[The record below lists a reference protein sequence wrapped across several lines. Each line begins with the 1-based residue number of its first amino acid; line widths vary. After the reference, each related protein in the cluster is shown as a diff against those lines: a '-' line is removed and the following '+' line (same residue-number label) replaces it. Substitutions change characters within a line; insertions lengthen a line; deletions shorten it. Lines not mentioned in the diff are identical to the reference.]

1 MHFVAG
7 LTAALLLA
15 ALAPAAVEAALDQSV
30 GLLPLAFG
38 IALAHAVLL
47 GLPLFLL
54 LRWKRR
60 VNAAWS
66 IAGGFLVGMVPG
78 AILTWPWRPGSGSS
92 SSSNG
97 VPTVVDGVPTL
108 AGWIGYGE
116 TLTILGAFG
125 ALGGLVFWL
134 TLKLSGALAA
144 GEPVPAPGSRRGARA
159 TVGLALAAVA
169 LAALVFAIPA
179 IRKDRTCHNM
189 FRDGGSSI
197 SPQVNLD
204 LALGFEDWPA
214 LTKRFEDFAAAHA
227 LSLRDSS
234 RSQPGV
240 VHVLGLSLCNDKG
253 VNIAAHEQRWAAQ
266 NFEPLVA
273 GSGISISAYELRP
286 DSGWKDHM
294 RGLVAALKATWP
306 GKVRFRDRDGR
317 VVPMPDDLRR

>member
-1 MHFVAG
+1 MQFIAG

-15 ALAPAAVEAALDQSV
+15 ALAPAAVVAALGQSV
-30 GLLPLAFG
+30 ALLPLAFG

-66 IAGGFLVGMVPG
+66 IAGGFVVGMIPG

-92 SSSNG
+92 SSADG

-108 AGWIGYGE
+108 AGWIAYGE

-134 TLKLSGALAA
+134 TLKLSGALADD
-144 GEPVPAPGSRRGARA
+144 PVPAPGSRRGARA

-169 LAALVFAIPA
+169 LSALVFAIPA

-189 FRDGGSSI
+189 LRDGRSSI

-204 LALGFEDWPA
+204 LPLGVEDWPV
-214 LTKRFEDFAAAHA
+214 LTKRFEDVAAAHA

-240 VHVLGLSLCNDKG
+240 VHVLGLSLCNDQG

-286 DSGWKDHM
+286 DSGWKDPM
-294 RGLVAALKATWP
+294 RGLVAALEATWP

-317 VVPMPDDLRR
+317 FVPMPDDLRR